1 MGGRDGDISV
11 LALPRAIQQAENAF
25 NNGDWSRA
33 ELLCRS
39 ILSAQPGCT
48 DALNLLGIITAQ
60 TQRTEE
66 AGDLLRR
73 AIAADPDNASVHNNY
88 GNVLRRLKRF
98 GDALRSYDRALEI
111 KPDYAEAYFNRGNVL
126 REVSRLEEAVDSYQQ
141 ALRVKPDYAEAF
153 FSRGNTLQ
161 ELGRFADA
169 LDSYER
175 ALQIKPESAETYNN
189 RGVTLRK
196 LGRLEESLES
206 YRRALTIRSDYADAY
221 FNRAITL
228 QELKRHA
235 DALDSYERALQIA
248 PDAVAY
254 NNRGN
259 TLQELG
265 RFEDA
270 LDSYERALRLKPDYA
285 DAYFNRGNALKA
297 LRRFAEALY
306 SYERTLQLKPDH
318 ADACCNRGNAL
329 LKLGRFTDA
338 LDSYEQA
345 LQIEPGSAD
354 AHSNRGNA
362 LRALGRYDEA
372 LQSYER
378 ALQLKPDFAEAY
390 SNLGVWHHERY
401 APEAAIANFNRAID
415 IRPDLAAAYMN
426 RGYAALL
433 AGDFAKGWSDYE
445 WRWKAHPHSADPRYP
460 DRTLW
465 LGRESLSGK
474 VIVLHSE
481 QGLGDTLH
489 FCRYVKL
496 VAELGATVILEA
508 ASQLAALLANLEG
521 LSQLVMRG
529 EPLPAFDYHCPLMSL
544 PLAFRTSLSTIP
556 AQVPYIV
563 SDSVKTRLWKEK
575 LGPRT
580 KPRVGLVW
588 SGGFRPDQPE
598 VWPVNSRRNI
608 PLAKLAPLRNADIS
622 FYSLQKGQPAESEL
636 TALKAAG
643 WPGPDLT
650 DFTQSLQ
657 DFADSA
663 ALIENLDLVISV
675 DTSIAHLAGAL
686 AKPVWIM
693 NRFDN
698 CWRWLMDR
706 TDSPWYPT
714 ARLYRQRHP
723 GEWDEVVE
731 RVRIDLFRKL
741 N

>member
-1 MGGRDGDISV
+1 MNDTR
-11 LALPRAIQQAENAF
+11 LALQQAGSAF
-25 NNGDWSRA
+25 NSGDWSRA

-66 AGDLLRR
+66 AADLLRR
-73 AIAADPDNASVHNNY
+73 AIAAEPGDASVHNNY
-88 GNVLRRLKRF
+88 GNLLRRLERF
-98 GDALRSYDRALEI
+98 GEALHSYDRALEI
-111 KPDYAEAYFNRGNVL
+111 RPDYAEAYCNRGNVL
-126 REVSRLEEAVDSYQQ
+126 RELGRPEGALVSYEQ
-141 ALRVKPDYAEAF
+141 ALRVRPSYAEAF

-169 LDSYER
+169 LNSYES
-175 ALQIKPESAETYNN
+175 ALQITPESAQTYNN

-206 YRRALTIRSDYADAY
+206 YRRALAIRSDYADAY
-221 FNRAITL
+221 FNRGITL
-228 QELKRHA
+228 QELKRHG
-235 DALDSYERALQIA
+235 DALESYERALQLA

-265 RFEDA
+265 RFADA
-270 LDSYERALRLKPDYA
+270 LDSYERALRIKPDYA
-285 DAYFNRGNALKA
+285 DAHFNRGNALKA
-297 LRRFAEALY
+297 LRRFADALDA
-306 SYERTLQLKPDH
+306 YERTLQLDPDH
-318 ADACCNRGNAL
+318 ADAYCNRGNAL
-329 LKLGRFTDA
+329 RELGRFTDA
-338 LDSYEQA
+338 LDSYERA
-345 LQIEPGSAD
+345 LQIEPDSAD

-362 LRALGRYDEA
+362 LRALDRYDEA

-378 ALQLKPDFAEAY
+378 ALQLEPDFAEAY
-390 SNLGVWHHERY
+390 SNLGLWHHERY
-401 APEAAIANFNRAID
+401 APQAAIAHFNRAID

-426 RGYAALL
+426 RAYTTLL
-433 AGDFAKGWSDYE
+433 TGDFANGWSDYE
-445 WRWKAHPHSADPRYP
+445 WRWKARPHAADPRFP

-465 LGRESLSGK
+465 LGSESLSGRI
-474 VIVLHSE
+474 IVLHSE

-489 FCRYVKL
+489 FCRYVKR
-496 VAELGATVILEA
+496 VAALGATVILEA
-508 ASQLAALLANLEG
+508 PSQLAALLANLEG
-521 LSQLVMRG
+521 LSQLVVRG
-529 EPLPAFDYHCPLMSL
+529 DPVPEFDYHCPLMSL
-544 PLAFRTSLSTIP
+544 PLAFRTSLATIP
-556 AQVPYIV
+556 AQVPYLF
-563 SDSVKTRLWKEK
+563 SDSVKAHLWKEK
-575 LGPRT
+575 LGPWT

-598 VWPVNSRRNI
+598 VWPVNSRRNL

-622 FYSLQKGQPAESEL
+622 FYSLQKGEPAESEL
-636 TALKAAG
+636 NALQAAG
-643 WPGPDLT
+643 WPGPDLI
-650 DFTQSLQ
+650 DFSQSLQ
-657 DFADSA
+657 DFADTA

-675 DTSIAHLAGAL
+675 DTAVAHLAGAL

-714 ARLYRQRHP
+714 ARLYRQQRP
-723 GEWDEVVE
+723 GDWDEVIE
-731 RVRIDLFRKL
+731 RVRIDLFRELKSRSL
-741 N
+741 PA